1 MAVLIEMP
9 VTIYQTFLGRCP
21 SLSREYDLLKNFI
34 VSRAPLSVRLDNVVE
49 CLCELDDAKLLL
61 TRAKVSY
68 PLASSYI
75 EKGIR
80 LAQKPFDAS
89 QIEYRKTAVQL
100 RDHPQMNFAGYAN
113 WPPIWVSGA
122 GSETYKKTLGE
133 VGILIDVI
141 LNEAAPDKLFLR
153 MEIKSEQRY
162 CRVPADSE
170 HWISESEMAMDRRRN
185 PPGGADGQTES
196 VERREALPDCER
208 GAKPKGA
215 DGANWQTAPSLRRV
229 DLSVAG

>member
-21 SLSREYDLLKNFI
+21 LLSREYELLRNSI
-34 VSRAPLSVRLDNVVE
+34 VSRTPVYVRLETVVE
-49 CLCELDDAKLLL
+49 FLCELADAELLL

-68 PLASSYI
+68 PPASSYI

-100 RDHPQMNFAGYAN
+100 RDHPQMNFADYPN

-133 VGILIDVI
+133 VGIMIDVI
-141 LNEAAPDKLFLR
+141 LNEAAPDRLFLR
-153 MEIKSEQRY
+153 MEIKSERHMGCLAFNDHVF
-162 CRVPADSE
+162 CRQLYIFLQDHIGKSIKE
-170 HWISESEMAMDRRRN
+170 IGD
-185 PPGGADGQTES
+185 
-196 VERREALPDCER
+196 L
-208 GAKPKGA
+208 
-215 DGANWQTAPSLRRV
+215 
-229 DLSVAG
+229 DLSYTL